1 MATKRGIDVSSH
13 NGQVDWAK
21 AKAAGLDFAILRCG
35 WGVDRASQDDSTFA
49 RNVSEC
55 DRLGIPW
62 GAYLYSYA
70 MNIEEAKSEAEHIKR
85 LLKGKRPLYPVI
97 IDMEDADGYKAQRGG
112 NTRQM
117 NTDIIKTVCHALEG
131 AGYYAMW
138 YANRDWCI
146 NYINTDQ
153 LSNFDFWYARP
164 GLDEPDKP
172 CGIWQDGIGGTGSS
186 WPGANNGAGYCDT
199 NIAYR
204 DYPAVIEAAGLNGWG
219 GEVPDPAPRPE
230 PERKTK
236 YKLGQKV
243 TFSTCYRSSSD
254 TTDRAISA
262 ADMARNCGVITRI
275 LPEARQPYLLDN
287 GLCWVNDGGI
297 RSADGMSADTP
308 AGPTGIREGD
318 RVRVRRGARSY
329 EGASIAPYVYD
340 RTYSVDELRGERAVL
355 DKGGI
360 CTAFRLV
367 DLERA

>member
-1 MATKRGIDVSSH
+1 MTKKVYIGIGHGGSDAGAVSHGLKEKDLTLATGLACYNTLKRH
-13 NGQVDWAK
+13 
-21 AKAAGLDFAILRCG
+21 
-35 WGVDRASQDDSTFA
+35 GVDAKISRTTDRDSTIASKVRECNAFA
-49 RNVSEC
+49 GELDYCLDIHYNAGGGDGCEVYYFHGSE
-55 DRLGIPW
+55 
-62 GAYLYSYA
+62 YA
-70 MNIEEAKSEAEHIKR
+70 RSFAE
-85 LLKGKRPLYPVI
+85 
-97 IDMEDADGYKAQRGG
+97 
-112 NTRQM
+112 
-117 NTDIIKTVCHALEG
+117 DIISGIKTIGQNSRGVKTKTYTENGRTYDYFGMIRDTVPIAVLVECAFLDTADIQIADTG
-131 AGYYAMW
+131 AKQEAMGV
-138 YANRDWCI
+138 AI
-146 NYINTDQ
+146 AKGV
-153 LSNFDFWYARP
+153 LKHL
-164 GLDEPDKP
+164 G
-172 CGIWQDGIGGTGSS
+172 
-186 WPGANNGAGYCDT
+186 
-199 NIAYR
+199 IAYR
-204 DYPAVIEAAGLNGWG
+204 EETAPT
-219 GEVPDPAPRPE
+219 PAPAPKPE

-287 GLCWVNDGGI
+287 GLCWVNDGDI

-340 RTYSVDELRGERAVL
+340 GTYSVDELRGERAVL